1 MQKPTF
7 RYQQDPFRIFSTN
20 PAPIFPN
27 RNKPDYP
34 IYYYPIRKKN
44 NLTGPLFA
52 ILAIMGIILLFVY
65 RKTIFAF
72 IVKLEEKLK
81 GEEIDEPLKLE
92 ESSEKEL

>member
-20 PAPIFPN
+20 PEPILA
-27 RNKPDYP
+27 NKNKTDYP
-34 IYYYPIRKKN
+34 IYYNPIKKKN
-44 NLTGPLFA
+44 NLIGLLFA
-52 ILAIMGIILLFVY
+52 IFALVGIVLLFVY

-81 GEEIDEPLKLE
+81 VKEIGEPLKLDE
-92 ESSEKEL
+92 FSEKKL

>member
-7 RYQQDPFRIFSTN
+7 RYQQDPFGIFGTH

-27 RNKPDYP
+27 KNKTDYP
-34 IYYYPIRKKN
+34 IYYYPIKKKN
-44 NLTGPLFA
+44 NLTGLLFGIFA
-52 ILAIMGIILLFVY
+52 IVGIVLLFVY

-92 ESSEKEL
+92 EFSEKVE